1 MRKPTLLLLAATVIT
16 FSTGSHCNE
25 MTSPGTM
32 PAITNIDDNPT
43 HAGSVLIFA
52 GTNFDASSTFT
63 LQQNGAVAVNLVNPI
78 LATGNPTDGIQ
89 VDVTIPPG
97 SALGSYQGCVTTAVG
112 TACYSVPVG
121 VI

>member
-1 MRKPTLLLLAATVIT
+1 MRKVALVFLSLAAIT
-16 FSTGSHCNE
+16 FGTGSHCNE
-25 MTSPGTM
+25 MSSPGTM

-63 LQQNGAVAVNLVNPI
+63 LQQSGQVRVTLVHPI
-78 LATGNPTDGIQ
+78 LATGTPADGIQ
-89 VDVTIPPG
+89 VDVTIPEG
-97 SALGSYQGCVTTAVG
+97 AALGSYQGCVMTAVG
-112 TACYSVPVG
+112 TACAAVPVG

>member
-1 MRKPTLLLLAATVIT
+1 MRKLPLVLFAAAVIT

-25 MTSPGTM
+25 MTNPGTM

-63 LQQNGAVAVNLVNPI
+63 LQQDGAVRVTLVNPI
-78 LATGNPTDGIQ
+78 LATGTPADGIQ
-89 VDVTIPPG
+89 VDVTIPVGAP
-97 SALGSYQGCVTTAVG
+97 LGSYQGCVTTAVG
-112 TACYSVPVG
+112 TSCASVPVG